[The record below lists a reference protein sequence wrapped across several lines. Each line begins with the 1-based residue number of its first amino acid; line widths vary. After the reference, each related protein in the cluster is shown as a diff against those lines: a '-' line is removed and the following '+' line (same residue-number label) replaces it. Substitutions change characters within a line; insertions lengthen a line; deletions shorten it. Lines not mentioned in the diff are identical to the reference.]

1 MNYARLLKGLFYR
14 GAESEIRFIC
24 VVVKLKKK
32 NKFFELSLENG
43 LNCILR
49 SNKNQ
54 GQNIEYK
61 FKYMFSRERQNLI
74 SHACKRGK
82 KSQRGC
88 FLQIFYYLAR
98 K

>member
-1 MNYARLLKGLFYR
+1 MNYARFLKGLFYR

-82 KSQRGC
+82 NQNEGASYKY
-88 FLQIFYYLAR
+88 FIT
-98 K
+98 